1 MGEQDEDQRGTDR
14 RRERPP
20 ALHTTGL
27 LDRITAGSLDEDYAH
42 VSERRRQAAEQGGGP
57 QAEPRRPSRRGL
69 TLAVAAAFGALLATA
84 AVQTARTEP
93 IRQESQESLRTQ
105 AQERRQELGAA
116 RREIVTLRRAV
127 DRVQGDAL
135 AASEEGRNLSAQL
148 TELGVAAGTEAAT
161 GPGMRIVV
169 DDSPEADSAAPGESA
184 GGTVLDTDLQKLVN
198 GLWVSGAEAVAIN
211 GQRLTTLS
219 SIRVAGGAIT
229 VNLRSLSRPYVVTAL
244 GDPEQLP
251 ARFVDSDGGTW
262 WLNLRSV
269 YRLRFDMT
277 TEESLTVP
285 AAPPVALRHARTPR
299 SAR

>member
-1 MGEQDEDQRGTDR
+1 MTADEEEPRPR
-14 RRERPP
+14 RVP

-27 LDRITAGSLDEDYAH
+27 LDRITAGSLDEDYQL
-42 VSERRRQAAEQGGGP
+42 VSERKRQSTGDDDGRTGG
-57 QAEPRRPSRRGL
+57 RSSRRVL
-69 TLAVAAAFGALLATA
+69 TIAVTAAFGALLTTA

-93 IRQESQESLRTQ
+93 IRQESQESLRAE
-105 AQERRQELGAA
+105 AQERRQELNAA
-116 RREIVTLRRAV
+116 RREVVTLRRAV
-127 DRVQGDAL
+127 ERVQDDAL
-135 AASEEGRNLSAQL
+135 AASEEGRNLRAQL
-148 TELGVAAGTEAAT
+148 TELGVGAGTEAAS
-161 GPGMRIVV
+161 GPGLRIVV
-169 DDSPEADSAAPGESA
+169 DDSPGSDGAAAGETA

-198 GLWVSGAEAVAIN
+198 GLWLSGAEAVAVN
-211 GQRLTTLS
+211 GQRMTALS

-244 GDPEQLP
+244 GDPDQLA
-251 ARFVDSDGGTW
+251 ARFVDSAGGSW

-285 AAPPVALRHARTPR
+285 AAPPVTLRHARTPR